1 MEQAAGVSSAPCC
14 FSHVSVRK
22 SRSVLL
28 PITNSAI
35 YVRFSAEV
43 EPTDWALNNAIR
55 SNLFFLVK
63 QQVSRRQVIET
74 RTRLEMFNPDL
85 QLDGGWRSK

>member
-14 FSHVSVRK
+14 FSHGSVRK

-35 YVRFSAEV
+35 SVRFSAEA
-43 EPTDWALNNAIR
+43 EPTDWVSNNAIR
-55 SNLFFLVK
+55 SNLFFLV
-63 QQVSRRQVIET
+63 QQQESRREVIAT

-85 QLDGGWRSK
+85 QLCNPES

>member
-14 FSHVSVRK
+14 FSHGSVRK

-35 YVRFSAEV
+35 SVRFSAEV
-43 EPTDWALNNAIR
+43 EPKDWALNNAIR
-55 SNLFFLVK
+55 SNLFSRVR
-63 QQVSRRQVIET
+63 QQESGTEVTET
-74 RTRLEMFNPDL
+74 GTRLEMFDPDL
-85 QLDGGWRSK
+85 QLDCG